1 MPELS
6 DVHVGRILIVD
17 DNPVNI
23 ALIKKILSNE
33 GYSQIEATCKPVK
46 VAQMYSKH
54 PYDLVLLDVHMPEM
68 NGLEVLAK
76 LRRDH
81 PRDYLPVVML
91 TADDNDETR
100 NQCLAAG
107 AKDFI
112 RKPFDRTEVALR
124 VRNIME
130 SRFLH
135 KALKY
140 QNQELE
146 ERVNERTQQL
156 YEAQSK
162 VIECLGKAAEYRDNE
177 TGMHVVRMSQSCS
190 IVARELG
197 LSDEECDLLL
207 RASPMHDIGKI
218 AIPDEVLLKP
228 GILDSGEWETM
239 KTHSAVGAEILS
251 GYDSE
256 LMRVASEIARTHHE
270 RWDGHGYPE
279 GLRGDEI
286 PLYTRIV
293 SVCDVFD
300 ALTSERPY
308 KKAWSVKEAMDYLY
322 AHSGT
327 QFDPVIVETFGRV
340 LDRVVALRY
349 RFPDINAMQ

>member
-1 MPELS
+1 
-6 DVHVGRILIVD
+6 
-17 DNPVNI
+17 
-23 ALIKKILSNE
+23 
-33 GYSQIEATCKPVK
+33 
-46 VAQMYSKH
+46 
-54 PYDLVLLDVHMPEM
+54 
-68 NGLEVLAK
+68 
-76 LRRDH
+76 
-81 PRDYLPVVML
+81 
-91 TADDNDETR
+91 
-100 NQCLAAG
+100 
-107 AKDFI
+107 
-112 RKPFDRTEVALR
+112 

-140 QNQELE
+140 QNLELE
-146 ERVNERTQQL
+146 ERVQERTQQL

-162 VIECLGKAAEYRDNE
+162 VIQCLGKAAEYRDNE
-177 TGMHVVRMSQSCS
+177 TGMHVVRMSQSCG

-197 LSDEECDLLL
+197 LSEAECDLLL

-228 GILDSGEWETM
+228 GILSSGEWETM
-239 KTHSAVGAEILS
+239 KTHSEVGAEILS

-256 LMRVASEIARTHHE
+256 LMQVASEIARTHHE
-270 RWDGHGYPE
+270 RWDGQGYPA
-279 GLRGDEI
+279 GLKGEEI

-327 QFDPVIVETFGRV
+327 QFDPRIVECFSTV
-340 LDRVVALRY
+340 LDKVIALRY
-349 RFPDINAMQ
+349 RFPDIRAMH

>member
-46 VAQMYSKH
+46 VAQMYNKA

-76 LRRDH
+76 LREEH
-81 PRDYLPVVML
+81 PKDYLPVVML

-112 RKPFDRTEVALR
+112 SKPFDRTEVALR

-140 QNQELE
+140 QNRELE
-146 ERVNERTQQL
+146 ERVKERTQQL

-162 VIECLGKAAEYRDNE
+162 VIEVLGKAAEYRDNE
-177 TGMHVVRMSQSCS
+177 TGMHVVRMSQSCA

-197 LSDEECDLLL
+197 LSDAECDLIL

-239 KTHSAVGAEILS
+239 KTHSAVGAEILG

-256 LMRVASEIARTHHE
+256 LMRVAAEIARTHHE
-270 RWDGHGYPE
+270 RWDGHGYPA
-279 GLRGDEI
+279 GLKGEQI
-286 PLYTRIV
+286 PLYTRVV

-322 AHSGT
+322 AHAGS
-327 QFDPVIVETFGRV
+327 QFDPVVVESFGRV
-340 LDRVVALRY
+340 LDRVIALRY